1 MYALLKIESITETRD
16 AGTGEVSL
24 RASVSEV
31 LPRRH
36 TINLSKKTAEQI
48 MKVRALEGQQVM
60 LPVEEGFFE
69 GRPFMRLL
77 DDPIIEVPNQGA
89 KERTAQPAQIE
100 QGKPSL
106 FSSSKAN

>member
-16 AGTGEVSL
+16 PGTGEVSL

-48 MKVRALEGQQVM
+48 TTVRGLEGQQVM

-89 KERTAQPAQIE
+89 KEKIVQPVQTE
-100 QGKPSL
+100 SGKNSL
-106 FSSSKAN
+106 FSSSKTN